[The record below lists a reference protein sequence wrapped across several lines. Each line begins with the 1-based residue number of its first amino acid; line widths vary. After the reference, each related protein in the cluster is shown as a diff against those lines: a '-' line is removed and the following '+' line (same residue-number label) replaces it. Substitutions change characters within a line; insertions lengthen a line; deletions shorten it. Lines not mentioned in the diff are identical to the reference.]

1 MVVRWRWRIFGGL
14 QSAFFLGFGGAA
26 GSYLPAGS
34 TSSCRKHALEDAAA
48 RHCQPG
54 QHLQE
59 QFLRDPVLLE
69 AHRTATI
76 LEAIDSLLV
85 RHHRRRS
92 GLLTTRKT
100 GFTTFETLL
109 SAHLAGWGQ

>member
-34 TSSCRKHALEDAAA
+34 TCSCSKHALEVAAA

-54 QHLQE
+54 QHLLE
-59 QFLRDPVLLE
+59 HFLRDPVLLE

-92 GLLTTRKT
+92 GLLSL
-100 GFTTFETLL
+100 FFLL
-109 SAHLAGWGQ
+109 FCCCF